1 MNDAYG
7 LIDYNSKDLTEESFT
22 IKNKG
27 LICRLNDTIQ
37 FVNLE
42 KDPNFNS
49 IFSEEQL
56 IKINIDSLNNFQL
69 IFDQYELNEKD
80 NFSSPN
86 IAWFILRKKYFSDH
100 MNSYCLNEGDIL
112 KIGRITTRI
121 RTIKFKKYDD
131 YLNMSIHTEINIKEN
146 KNNGILIKE
155 NKKKENN
162 KILTKEKSKN
172 TISEKSTNKICRIC
186 YNEEENSDNP
196 LVRPCS
202 CIGSLKYIHLN
213 CLKQWLNAGSF
224 HLIDHNDDCY
234 LFSFKQAEC
243 ELCKTKLPD
252 FIKHKGK
259 LYEIIDFHNDVNF
272 QNYFILESLTIDK
285 NENRYIYVVS
295 LDNNCNTIN
304 IGRGREANLLL
315 SDISVSRL
323 HCFLTIDRK
332 TKKIYLHDSNSKFG
346 TLVLIQTPIIKLAQ
360 NMEFHV
366 QIGRTF
372 LEAIKIKPSNIFC
385 CCETGEKLNEDIYFK
400 QNEEKIDKFKKLIVK
415 NEDEDENSLKNNEEK
430 NNEEITINLKNL
442 DNNKDIFLENINE
455 GNNLLTLRANKK
467 EERGHLNRQTDVL
480 NTEIINIISNS
491 RSDNNAE

>member
-155 NKKKENN
+155 NKKKEIRRN
-162 KILTKEKSKN
+162 
-172 TISEKSTNKICRIC
+172 
-186 YNEEENSDNP
+186 
-196 LVRPCS
+196 
-202 CIGSLKYIHLN
+202 
-213 CLKQWLNAGSF
+213 
-224 HLIDHNDDCY
+224 
-234 LFSFKQAEC
+234 
-243 ELCKTKLPD
+243 
-252 FIKHKGK
+252 
-259 LYEIIDFHNDVNF
+259 
-272 QNYFILESLTIDK
+272 
-285 NENRYIYVVS
+285 
-295 LDNNCNTIN
+295 
-304 IGRGREANLLL
+304 
-315 SDISVSRL
+315 
-323 HCFLTIDRK
+323 
-332 TKKIYLHDSNSKFG
+332 
-346 TLVLIQTPIIKLAQ
+346 
-360 NMEFHV
+360 
-366 QIGRTF
+366 
-372 LEAIKIKPSNIFC
+372 
-385 CCETGEKLNEDIYFK
+385 
-400 QNEEKIDKFKKLIVK
+400 
-415 NEDEDENSLKNNEEK
+415 
-430 NNEEITINLKNL
+430 
-442 DNNKDIFLENINE
+442 
-455 GNNLLTLRANKK
+455 
-467 EERGHLNRQTDVL
+467 
-480 NTEIINIISNS
+480 
-491 RSDNNAE
+491 